1 MSDKSIVYD
10 EASVVTALEGAVH
23 LDGPDAVD
31 VIMTP
36 EAAEETSERLSSE
49 AMKARGQRRLRDYPH
64 QPDE

>member
-1 MSDKSIVYD
+1 MSDKSIVYED
-10 EASVVTALEGAVH
+10 ASEVTAVDGAVQ

-36 EAAEETSERLSSE
+36 EAAEETSDRLSSE
-49 AMKARGQRRLRDYPH
+49 AMKARGQRRLKDYPH

>member
-1 MSDKSIVYD
+1 MSEKSIVYE
-10 EASVVTALEGAVH
+10 EASVVTAVDGAVQ

-31 VIMTP
+31 VAMTP

-64 QPDE
+64 QPVD